1 MPKKDYLTTRI
12 SMIEPGKINIRGY
25 ELTELMGAI
34 SFGDMIYLLFSG
46 DLPAKN
52 EGKMIEAI
60 LVCGAEHGL
69 ATPSSNAVRSAASCG
84 VPLQASVAAGI
95 ISLGDYHG
103 GAIEKCAALLQE
115 NAQRTREH
123 GVAETAMAIVTEKRA
138 KKERIMGYGHGIH
151 QPVDPRVDKIFELA
165 ETYGIAADHIE
176 LAKGIESALQEATKR
191 SLPLNVDG
199 AIAAVISDIGI
210 DWRLG
215 KAFFFLA
222 RGAGLTA
229 HAHKQATQERPM
241 RRVYKWDDVNYTG
254 ECGKTI
260 KGKA

>member
-1 MPKKDYLTTRI
+1 MSKKEYLTTSI
-12 SMIEPGKINIRGY
+12 SMIEPGKVNIRGY
-25 ELTELMGAI
+25 ELTQLMGEI

-46 DLPAKN
+46 DLPEKN

-84 VPLQASVAAGI
+84 VPLQAAVAAGI

-103 GAIEKCAALLQE
+103 GAIEKCAQMLQE
-115 NAQRTREH
+115 NIQHAKES
-123 GVAETAMAIVTEKRA
+123 GVTEAAMDIVSEKRE

-151 QPVDPRVDKIFELA
+151 QPVDPRVNKILELEKAYGIHTDHFELA
-165 ETYGIAADHIE
+165 
-176 LAKGIESALQEATKR
+176 LGIESALQESLKR
-191 SLPLNVDG
+191 TLPLNVDG

-222 RGAGLTA
+222 RAAGLTA
-229 HAHKQATQERPM
+229 HAYEQATQERPM
-241 RRVYKWDDVNYTG
+241 RRVYKWNDVNYTG
-254 ECGKTI
+254 EYGKTI
-260 KGKA
+260 KGNI

>member
-1 MPKKDYLTTRI
+1 MP
-12 SMIEPGKINIRGY
+12 
-25 ELTELMGAI
+25 
-34 SFGDMIYLLFSG
+34 
-46 DLPAKN
+46 
-52 EGKMIEAI
+52 
-60 LVCGAEHGL
+60 
-69 ATPSSNAVRSAASCG
+69 
-84 VPLQASVAAGI
+84 
-95 ISLGDYHG
+95 
-103 GAIEKCAALLQE
+103 
-115 NAQRTREH
+115 
-123 GVAETAMAIVTEKRA
+123 

-151 QPVDPRVDKIFELA
+151 QPVDPRVGKIFELA
-165 ETYGIAADHIE
+165 KTYGIPADHIE
-176 LAKGIESALQEATKR
+176 LAKGIETALHEVTKR

-229 HAHKQATQERPM
+229 HAHEQATQERPM
-241 RRVYKWDDVNYTG
+241 RRVYTWDEVNYAG